1 MYSTIKDSVQYVNEI
16 KKFPNSECNTKSY
29 KTISYA
35 SDMHMHNIVYSMYIH
50 KCKAKPRRLS
60 KC

>member
-35 SDMHMHNIVYSMYIH
+35 SDMHMHNIVYSMYINV
-50 KCKAKPRRLS
+50 KLNLDV
-60 KC
+60 